1 MADGQSGLVQSGLVT
16 VFGGS
21 GFVGTRLVQILAR
34 QGYRIRVAVR
44 RPDLAGHLR
53 PLGAVGQIVPIQA
66 NVRDEASVRAAVAGA
81 EIVINLAGIL
91 FERGKQRFAN
101 IHDKGA
107 ELVARAARDAGAQQ
121 LVHMSAIGAD
131 AESPSA
137 YARSKAAGEADV
149 LAVFPD
155 AVIIRPSLI
164 FGPEDGFFN
173 LFATFARI
181 VPIVPV
187 IGSKTRFQP
196 VYVGDVAEA
205 FAAVVAGKARP
216 GATYELGGPDVE
228 TMRELMARMLREIE
242 RKGWLVNVPE
252 SLARLKATFLQLL
265 PRPLLSVDQV
275 VQLQIDNL
283 VSAEAQKQ
291 GLTLEGLGV
300 EPTAMDAILP
310 TYMWRFRKHG
320 EFDRLDVPVSRRP

>member
-107 ELVARAARDAGAQQ
+107 QLVAQAARDAGARV

-131 AESPSA
+131 PESPSA

-149 LAVFPD
+149 LTAFPD

-187 IGSKTRFQP
+187 IGAKTRFQP

-205 FAAVVAGKARP
+205 FAHAVAGKARP
-216 GATYELGGPDVE
+216 GTVYELGGPDVE

-242 RKGWLVNVPE
+242 RKGWLFDVPQG
-252 SLARLKATFLQLL
+252 LARLKAMFLQLL
-265 PRPLLSVDQV
+265 PHPLLTVDQV
-275 VQLQIDNL
+275 TQLQIDNV
-283 VSAEAQKQ
+283 VSDEAQDE
-291 GLTLEGLGV
+291 GRTLKALGV

-310 TYMWRFRKHG
+310 TYLWRFRKHG